1 MTSTNG
7 SMTGGSMTSGSMTG
21 AGQASNMKR
30 EGMVHAD
37 SRNSM
42 TSIPQDYNQST
53 QQNVNQGHGFIKRLF
68 FHYDIREI
76 ESELQSIKLSKSD
89 FVESTYAMSEL
100 GFFDLF
106 FRMIPTISTA
116 ISALFIAIIIYF
128 ALSPLSVI
136 LGIIASFFF
145 LQITIFQVG
154 RIVYSLDKH
163 KVGEK
168 ETGRFIQIVRT
179 AWHFYEF
186 IMVSILISLVLIY
199 FFNVDWNSIAN
210 LILNYHFEMNF
221 IQNLWEKILSKD
233 YFINFITHLEP
244 MFNGLLLLFLLFVLS
259 YSVSNFI
266 TLQKNKKLY
275 KDNLFA
281 MKKEFENPADLARE
295 KFDF

>member
-1 MTSTNG
+1 MTNVNNTHE
-7 SMTGGSMTSGSMTG
+7 SMTGGKMTG
-21 AGQASNMKR
+21 AGQALNMRR
-30 EGMVHAD
+30 EGMTHVD

-42 TSIPQDYNQST
+42 TSIPQDYNQTT
-53 QQNVNQGHGFIKRLF
+53 QRDTNRGHGFLKRLF

-76 ESELQSIKLSKSD
+76 EAELQSIKLSKSD

-116 ISALFIAIIIYF
+116 ISALFIATIIYLI
-128 ALSPLSVI
+128 LSPLSVT

-210 LILNYHFEMNF
+210 LILNHHFEMNF
-221 IQNLWEKILSKD
+221 IQNLWEKVLSKD
-233 YFINFITHLEP
+233 YFVDFITHLESV
-244 MFNGLLLLFLLFVLS
+244 FNGLLLLFLLFVLS
-259 YSVSNFI
+259 YSVVNFV
-266 TLQKNKKLY
+266 TFQKNKKLY

-281 MKKEFENPADLARE
+281 MKKEFSNPADLARE